1 MRQSC
6 GGGVTRWPLG
16 LCRPCH
22 PSPTWGFG
30 HEASHG
36 LLPCAPAGSA
46 YITSDGEIPV
56 AGVRGRQARGLI
68 MIRGWGQLHV
78 TMYMYSSA
86 CALGGGRG
94 TSPLVPSPSA
104 PPPLAPRLLGGPL
117 PKRPAVLVS
126 GLDRLEEASCQ
137 QWVER
142 PDSRALERRGLRD
155 RLQLLGVLV
164 FAQRRGLAAG
174 DHLARRV
181 FHPQPVHHVEHALEA
196 RPTQACGRGDSG
208 RGRRRPLVSLRLR
221 ACELA
226 PLPQV
231 GWIAGLALEGV
242 LGVWV
247 EVGALLDLVED
258 AHIEVGEGHL
268 APLCPVVGARLGVRH
283 RLRSQC
289 PHQGS
294 TARPVLQRGEGRN
307 DALLLPAHL
316 LRERLQHHGELVQQE
331 RVMPPVPQL
340 GLQLER

>member
-155 RLQLLGVLV
+155 RRQLLGVLV
-164 FAQRRGLAAG
+164 VARSGGIGTG
-174 DHLARRV
+174 DHLARCV
-181 FHPQPVHHVEHALEA
+181 LHPQSVHEVEHALEP
-196 RPTQACGRGDSG
+196 RPAQCGGVRG
-208 RGRRRPLVSLRLR
+208 RGRGQSLVPIRLR
-221 ACELA
+221 AYELS
-226 PLPQV
+226 PLTQV
-231 GWIAGLALEGV
+231 GRVAGLALEGV

-268 APLCPVVGARLGVRH
+268 APLCPVVGARPGINH
-283 RLRSQC
+283 RLRGQRLRTL
-289 PHQGS
+289 PHS
-294 TARPVLQRGEGRN
+294 LPHPSAR
-307 DALLLPAHL
+307 
-316 LRERLQHHGELVQQE
+316 
-331 RVMPPVPQL
+331 
-340 GLQLER
+340 